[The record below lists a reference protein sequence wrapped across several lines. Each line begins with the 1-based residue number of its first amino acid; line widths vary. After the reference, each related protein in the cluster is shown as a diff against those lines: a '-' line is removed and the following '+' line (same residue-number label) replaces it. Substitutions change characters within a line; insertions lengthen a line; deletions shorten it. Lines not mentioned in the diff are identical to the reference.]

1 MCSVREEKSLCRNC
15 QLKARNKKMGVESGE
30 EVVTKNL
37 VIDLDNESVSVLTKS
52 PRTIVVS
59 TASMRAL

>member
-52 PRTIVVS
+52 PTTTVVS
-59 TASMRAL
+59 TASMRTL